1 MTSKKALQPYKQMY
15 PILALKD
22 IVVFPYMIVPLFV
35 GRKRS
40 VSALESII
48 ADNLPNQKII
58 LVSQK
63 SPKIEDPEPNDLFHI
78 GTLVNVLQLLK
89 LPDGSMKILVEGES
103 RFEILELETLPSSHS
118 LNRHYQGTGRIIE
131 TPFNPAIHNVNEL
144 EALKFGLL
152 EHIEQ
157 YMKVNRRI
165 PQDLLALVSQVNDYS
180 RFADT
185 IASYFGL
192 KLEQRLELLE
202 TCDVQERMHKL
213 MRFVTAEIEILNIQ
227 QKIKSRVRGQIDKSQ
242 KDFYLSEQLKAIY
255 QEMHASEEGGDEC
268 AQFEKKV
275 KENKLP
281 KEAADKAYSEIRK
294 LRTMTPTSSEAV
306 VIRNYLD
313 WLVNLPWVKHS
324 KLQTDIAFAEK
335 TLNENHYSLDKIK
348 ERIIEFLAVQSRT
361 KKISGPILCL
371 MGPPGVG
378 KTSLGQSIA
387 KATGREFYRISLG
400 GVRDEAE
407 VRGHRRTYV
416 GSLPGKIIHAIRR
429 CGTNNPLIL
438 LDEVDKISN
447 DWRGD
452 PSSALL
458 EVLDPEQNHAFHDH
472 YLEVDYDLS
481 NVLFIA
487 TANSYHMP
495 PPLLDRFEI
504 IELSGYTEAEKEE
517 IAFKHLIPKQE
528 KAHGL
533 TDKEITFERPAIV
546 ELIRYYT
553 REAGVRNLER
563 AIAKI
568 CRKSVVNLMRKQVE
582 KQEITPTEVE
592 AYCGPHKFSYGITH
606 AENMVGVVNGLA
618 WTEAGGDLLK
628 VEAVVLPGSGRTH
641 FTGKL
646 GDVMKESIETAISL
660 VRARA
665 DKLGITKEFWKE
677 SDIHIHV
684 PEGATPK
691 DGPSAGVAVVVAI
704 VSALTGKLIRK
715 DVAMTGE
722 ITLVGQVLKIGG
734 LKEKI
739 LAAHRA
745 GITTVL
751 IPEEN
756 MNNLIDIPENVRQAL
771 SIVPL
776 KTIDEALK
784 VVFMEKKN

>member
-1 MTSKKALQPYKQMY
+1 MY
-15 PILALKD
+15 PVLALKD

-35 GRKRS
+35 GRKKS
-40 VSALESII
+40 VSALEAIMV
-48 ADNLPNQKII
+48 DNMPHQKII

-63 SPKIEDPEPNDLFHI
+63 SPQIEDPDPQDLFHM

-89 LPDGSMKILVEGES
+89 LPDGSIKILVEGES
-103 RFEILELETLPSSHS
+103 RFEITELESLPSTSGGR
-118 LNRHYQGTGRIIE
+118 NKHYQGTGRVIE
-131 TPFNPAIHNVNEL
+131 TPYNPKTHNLTEL
-144 EALKFGLL
+144 EALKTTML

-157 YMKVNRRI
+157 FMKMNRRI
-165 PQDLLALVSQVNDYS
+165 PHDLLGLVAQVDDFS

-185 IASYFGL
+185 IASYFSL
-192 KLEQRLELLE
+192 KMEQRLELLE
-202 TCDVQERMHKL
+202 TCDIQERMHKL
-213 MRFVTAEIEILNIQ
+213 MAFIGSELEIMNIQ
-227 QKIKSRVRGQIDKSQ
+227 QKIKVRVKGQIDKSQ
-242 KDFYLSEQLKAIY
+242 KDYYLSEQLKAIY
-255 QEMHASEEGGDEC
+255 QEMNAAEDGTDENSVLE
-268 AQFEKKV
+268 QKV
-275 KENKLP
+275 KENSLP
-281 KEAADKAYSEIRK
+281 KEAAEKALGEIRK
-294 LRTMTPTSSEAV
+294 LRTMNPTSSEAV

-313 WLVNLPWVKHS
+313 WIVNLPWAKHS
-324 KLQTDIAFAEK
+324 KLQTSLEFAEK

-348 ERIIEFLAVQSRT
+348 ERIVEFLAVQNRT
-361 KKISGPILCL
+361 QKVTGPILCL

-400 GVRDEAE
+400 GIRDEAE
-407 VRGHRRTYV
+407 IRGHRRTYV
-416 GSLPGKIIHAIRR
+416 GSLPGKILQAIRR

-438 LDEVDKISN
+438 LDEVDKISH

-458 EVLDPEQNHAFHDH
+458 EVLDPEQNKSFHDH

-487 TANSYHMP
+487 TANSYNMP
-495 PPLLDRFEI
+495 APLVDRFEI
-504 IELSGYTEAEKEE
+504 IELSGYTEEEKKQ
-517 IAFKHLIPKQE
+517 IAIQHLIPKQE

-533 TDKEITFERPAIV
+533 TNQEVIFDPASV
-546 ELIRYYT
+546 TELIRYYT

-568 CRKSVVNLMRKQVE
+568 CRKSVVDLMRKKIE
-582 KQEITPTEVE
+582 KQKISIPEVNH
-592 AYCGPHKFSYGITH
+592 YCGPRKFSYGVTH
-606 AENMVGVVNGLA
+606 TENMVGVVNGLA

-628 VEAVVLPGSGRTH
+628 IEALVFPGSGHTQ

-646 GDVMKESIETAISL
+646 GDVMKESIETSISL

-665 DKLGITKEFWKE
+665 DLLGITDQFWK
-677 SDIHIHV
+677 DKDTHIHL

-691 DGPSAGVAVVVAI
+691 DGPSAGVAIVVAV
-704 VSALTGKLIRK
+704 VSALTGKAIRN
-715 DVAMTGE
+715 DIAMTGE

-751 IPEEN
+751 IPDDN
-756 MNNLIDIPENVRQAL
+756 TNNLIDIPKNVLDQL
-771 SIVPL
+771 TIIPL
-776 KTIDEALK
+776 KTIDQALA
-784 VVFMEKKN
+784 VVFS

>member
-1 MTSKKALQPYKQMY
+1 MY
-15 PILALKD
+15 PVLALKD

-40 VSALESII
+40 VSALEAIMVDSM
-48 ADNLPNQKII
+48 PHQKII

-63 SPKIEDPEPNDLFHI
+63 NPSIEDPDPQDLFHI

-89 LPDGSMKILVEGES
+89 LPDGSIKILVEGES
-103 RFEILELETLPSSHS
+103 RFEITQLESLPSTNGRSK
-118 LNRHYQGTGRIIE
+118 HYQGAGRIIE
-131 TPFNPAIHNVNEL
+131 TPYDSSVHNLTEL
-144 EALKFGLL
+144 EALKGTML

-157 YMKVNRRI
+157 FMKMNRRI
-165 PQDLLALVSQVNDYS
+165 PHDLLGLVAQVDDYS

-185 IASYFGL
+185 VASYFSL
-192 KLEQRLELLE
+192 KMEQRLELLE
-202 TCDVQERMHKL
+202 TCDIQERMHKL
-213 MRFVTAEIEILNIQ
+213 MAFIGSELEIMNIQ
-227 QKIKSRVRGQIDKSQ
+227 QKIKVRIKGQIDKSQ
-242 KDFYLSEQLKAIY
+242 KDYYLSEQLKAIY
-255 QEMHASEEGGDEC
+255 QEMNASEDGTDESSTLE
-268 AQFEKKV
+268 QKV

-281 KEAADKAYSEIRK
+281 KEAAEKAHGEIRK
-294 LRTMTPTSSEAV
+294 LRTMSPTSSEAV
-306 VIRNYLD
+306 VVRNYLD
-313 WLVNLPWVKHS
+313 WLVNLPWAKYS
-324 KLQTDIAFAEK
+324 KLQTNLEFAEK

-348 ERIIEFLAVQSRT
+348 ERIIEFLAVQNRT
-361 KKISGPILCL
+361 KKVTGPILCL

-407 VRGHRRTYV
+407 IRGHRRTYI
-416 GSLPGKIIHAIRR
+416 GSLPGKILHAIRR

-438 LDEVDKISN
+438 LDEVDKISH

-458 EVLDPEQNHAFHDH
+458 EVLDPEQNVAFHDH

-481 NVLFIA
+481 HVLFIA
-487 TANSYHMP
+487 TANSYNMP
-495 PPLLDRFEI
+495 PPLVDRFEI
-504 IELSGYTEAEKEE
+504 IELSGYTEEEKKQ
-517 IAFKHLIPKQE
+517 IAIQHLIPKQE

-533 TDKEITFERPAIV
+533 TDQEIAFDQVAVT

-568 CRKSVVNLMRKQVE
+568 CRKSVVDLMRKKIE
-582 KQEITPTEVE
+582 KQKVTIEEVHT
-592 AYCGPHKFSYGITH
+592 YCGPRKFSYGVTH
-606 AENMVGVVNGLA
+606 TGNMVGVVNGLA

-628 VEAVVLPGSGRTH
+628 VEAVVVPGTGRTQ

-665 DKLGITKEFWKE
+665 DLLNITHQFWKDN
-677 SDIHIHV
+677 DIHVHV

-691 DGPSAGVAVVVAI
+691 DGPSAGVAMVVSI
-704 VSALTGKLIRK
+704 VSALTAKPIRN

-745 GITTVL
+745 GISTVL
-751 IPEEN
+751 IPDDN
-756 MNNLIDIPENVRQAL
+756 MNNLVDIPQNVLDQL
-771 SIVPL
+771 TIVPL
-776 KTIDEALK
+776 KTIDQALS
-784 VVFMEKKN
+784 VVFA

>member
-1 MTSKKALQPYKQMY
+1 MTSKKPAVASAHKHMY
-15 PILALKD
+15 PVLALKD

-35 GRKRS
+35 GRKKS
-40 VSALESII
+40 VSALEAIMV
-48 ADNLPNQKII
+48 DNMPHQKII

-63 SPKIEDPEPNDLFHI
+63 SSQIEDPDPQDLFHI

-89 LPDGSMKILVEGES
+89 LPDGSIKILVEGES
-103 RFEILELETLPSSHS
+103 RFEITDLESLPTTSGR
-118 LNRHYQGTGRIIE
+118 NKHYQGTGRIIE
-131 TPFNPAIHNVNEL
+131 TPYDPNIHNITEL
-144 EALKFGLL
+144 EALKATML

-157 YMKVNRRI
+157 YMKMNRRI
-165 PQDLLALVSQVNDYS
+165 PHDLLGLVSQVDDYS

-185 IASYFGL
+185 LASYFAL
-192 KLEQRLELLE
+192 KMEQRLELLE
-202 TCDVQERMHKL
+202 TCDIQARMHKL
-213 MRFVTAEIEILNIQ
+213 IGFIGSELEMMNIQ
-227 QKIKSRVRGQIDKSQ
+227 QKIKVRVKGQIDKSQ
-242 KDFYLSEQLKAIY
+242 KDYYLSEQLKAIY
-255 QEMHASEEGGDEC
+255 QEMNTAEDGGDEGS
-268 AQFEKKV
+268 ALEQKI
-275 KENKLP
+275 KENGLP
-281 KEAADKAYSEIRK
+281 KEAAEKALGEIRK
-294 LRTMTPTSSEAV
+294 LRTMNPTSSEAV
-306 VIRNYLD
+306 VVRNYLD
-313 WLVNLPWVKHS
+313 WLVNLPWATYS
-324 KLQTDIAFAEK
+324 KLQMDLEFAEK
-335 TLNENHYSLDKIK
+335 TLNDNHYSLEKIK
-348 ERIIEFLAVQSRT
+348 ERIVEFLAVQNRT
-361 KKISGPILCL
+361 QKVSGPILCL

-407 VRGHRRTYV
+407 IRGHRRTYI
-416 GSLPGKIIHAIRR
+416 GSLPGKILHAIRR

-458 EVLDPEQNHAFHDH
+458 EVLDPEQNMAFHDH

-487 TANSYHMP
+487 TANSYNMP
-495 PPLLDRFEI
+495 APLVDRFEI
-504 IELSGYTEAEKEE
+504 IELSGYTEDEKKQ
-517 IAFKHLIPKQE
+517 IAIQHLIPKQE
-528 KAHGL
+528 KAHAL
-533 TDKEITFERPAIV
+533 SAAEIDFEPTAV
-546 ELIRYYT
+546 TELIRYYT

-568 CRKSVVNLMRKQVE
+568 CRKSVVDLMRKKIE
-582 KQEITPTEVE
+582 KQKVTVAEVNS
-592 AYCGPHKFSYGITH
+592 YCGPRKFSYGVTH
-606 AENMVGVVNGLA
+606 TENMIGVVNGLA

-628 VEAVVLPGSGRTH
+628 VEAVVLPGSGRTQ

-665 DKLGITKEFWKE
+665 DSLEITDQFWKE
-677 SDIHIHV
+677 KDIHIHV

-691 DGPSAGVAVVVAI
+691 DGPSAGVAMAVAI
-704 VSALTGKLIRK
+704 VSALTGKHIRN

-745 GITTVL
+745 GISTVL
-751 IPEEN
+751 IPDDN
-756 MNNLIDIPENVRQAL
+756 VNNLIDIPKNVLDQL
-771 SIVPL
+771 TIVPL
-776 KTIDEALK
+776 KTIDQALA
-784 VVFMEKKN
+784 VVFS